1 MYLGI
6 RFRSGLAG
14 TRTHA
19 ISRVVAKMRLCGRAT
34 NGESLR
40 IGPITGRNV
49 TDRTLVLRFR
59 GRRIRHPNAKTSGED
74 SKGKDN
80 RAEKP
85 PGKLNIFWRLN

>member
-1 MYLGI
+1 MYLEI

-19 ISRVVAKMRLCGRAT
+19 IARVVAKMRLCGRAT

-40 IGPITGRNV
+40 IAPMTGRNV

-59 GRRIRHPNAKTSGED
+59 GRRMRHPNAKAAR
-74 SKGKDN
+74 KDAKSDNN
-80 RAEKP
+80 RTNKP
-85 PGKLNIFWRLN
+85 PRKPNSVWK